1 MSRPP
6 RIAVIGG
13 GIGGLTA
20 ARALALRGF
29 EVRVYEAAPELKE
42 IGAGV
47 ALGPNAM
54 KALRFL
60 GLEDGVRAIAYES
73 RYGLL
78 RNWRTG
84 RIISRTPRTTRFGA
98 TSCTAHRADL
108 LDALATGIPSD
119 CVTLGARCCSVAT
132 SGTGAVAR
140 FVDGTEIEAD
150 VVVGADGIHSVV
162 RSSLFGPD
170 APRFTGKICWRCVVP
185 VDTVPGGLPTSDSTT
200 WLGPHGAV
208 VVYLVRRGE
217 LVNVVA
223 HYDCLNEAWIE
234 ESWIRQCD
242 RSEVLHNYRDWHES
256 LLRLFSTSE
265 KHYRWALYDRDPL
278 PQWTLGRATILGD
291 AAHPMLPYLGQG
303 ACQAME
309 DGVVLAAALDA
320 CLNSSPSSSPSSST
334 SDLSAGLQL
343 YERAR
348 RPRASRVV
356 LTARARGEDNHL
368 VSPWAALKRDALIA
382 IRRRFGSD
390 PSGRGTAWIFEYD
403 AGSPAA
409 LTAA

>member
-1 MSRPP
+1 MTRTP
-6 RIAVIGG
+6 RVAVIGG

-20 ARALALRGF
+20 ARALLLRGF

-54 KALRFL
+54 KALRSL
-60 GLEDGVRAIAYES
+60 GLEEAVRSIAYES
-73 RYGLL
+73 PFGLL
-78 RNWRTG
+78 RNWRSG
-84 RIISRTPRTTRFGA
+84 RIISRTPRNDRFGA
-98 TSCTAHRADL
+98 SGCTAHRADL
-108 LDALATGIPSD
+108 LDALAAGVPSE
-119 CVTLGARCCSVAT
+119 VVALGARCSSVEA
-132 SGTGAVAR
+132 SSTGAVAR
-140 FVDGTEIEAD
+140 FVDGTEVEAD
-150 VVVGADGIHSVV
+150 VVVGADGIHSAV
-162 RSSLFGPD
+162 RASLFGPD

-185 VDTVPGGLPTSDSTT
+185 LNAVPGGLPTTDSTT

-223 HYDCLNEAWIE
+223 HYDCLNDAWIE
-234 ESWIRQCD
+234 ESWICECD
-242 RSEVLHNYRDWHES
+242 RAEVLENYRDWHES
-256 LLRLFSTSE
+256 LLRLFSASK

-278 PQWTLGRATILGD
+278 PRWTRGRATILGD

-309 DGVVLAAALDA
+309 DGCVLARALA
-320 CLNSSPSSSPSSST
+320 SCG

-348 RPRASRVV
+348 QPRASRVV

-390 PSGRGTAWIFEYD
+390 PSGRGTAWIFDYD
-403 AGSPAA
+403 AGSPSV